1 MRRIFCVLAVAA
13 ACGGGP
19 ALRNAPRPDPAVVAA
34 AATAVATAAT
44 IADPQGAARK
54 AEQKGGRPEG
64 HVVGGDRSMPAD
76 VLDRLDRHQVE
87 VAVDAGVDGPAAARV
102 GVDAAVQA
110 P

>member
-1 MRRIFCVLAVAA
+1 MRTIVCVLAVAA

-44 IADPQGAARK
+44 IADPQAAARK
-54 AEQKGGRPEG
+54 AEQKGGQPEG
-64 HVVGGDRSMPAD
+64 RVVGGDRSMPAG
-76 VLDRLDRHQVE
+76 VLDRLDQ
-87 VAVDAGVDGPAAARV
+87 VAVDAGVDA
-102 GVDAAVQA
+102 GVDAATDGHA